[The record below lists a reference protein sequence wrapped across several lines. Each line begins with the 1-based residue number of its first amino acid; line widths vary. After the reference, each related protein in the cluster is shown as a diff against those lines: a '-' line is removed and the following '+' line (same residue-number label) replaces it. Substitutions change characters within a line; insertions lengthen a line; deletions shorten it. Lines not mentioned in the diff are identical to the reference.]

1 MKYYNLNK
9 LTDEEYANPVL
20 IKVNDKTQKML
31 QRIVKIVIQHRQ
43 LESKII
49 DELAKINNLETYEI
63 NDLLAD
69 HDFLCDIMEYGNAFD
84 GYSEARQIFNI
95 EEKFHLCDYCYN
107 YWLIKL
113 EYFTRELPSHK
124 TYFKL
129 GD

>member
-9 LTDEEYANPVL
+9 LTDEEYTNPVL

-49 DELAKINNLETYEI
+49 DELAKTNNLETYEI

-69 HDFLCDIMEYGNAFD
+69 YDFLCDIMEYGNPFD
-84 GYSEARQIFNI
+84 IYSEARQISQK
-95 EEKFHLCDYCYN
+95 EYN
-107 YWLIKL
+107 KL
-113 EYFTRELPSHK
+113 KKGLNKH
-124 TYFKL
+124 
-129 GD
+129 D